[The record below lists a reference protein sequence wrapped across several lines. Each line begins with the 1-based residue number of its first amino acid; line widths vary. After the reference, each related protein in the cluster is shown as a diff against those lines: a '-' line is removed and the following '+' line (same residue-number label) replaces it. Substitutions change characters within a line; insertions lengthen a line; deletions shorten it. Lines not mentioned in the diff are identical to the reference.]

1 MLRVATEAISG
12 SDTDIQIDE
21 IKMTPL
27 QANYV
32 KKIANRVC
40 DAISKNAQ
48 TEQVNYLEREVKKA
62 LDIEKSSVTTAFGV
76 ASNMVLKRADI
87 AMINEMID
95 VLGDVSSA
103 IDKVT
108 KTINDM
114 DVAESKAKVEAAVA
128 VEALAKAKAEAPLY
142 TIGSPV
148 YVKRSN
154 GSESFAFVKEYDA
167 NSKLY
172 TLELDRINSGTIKQC
187 RVNAMRS
194 VPPDYYPVNKSTTEE
209 LRALDD
215 DEKEKNK
222 LEYQARL
229 MGDIGIGEQY
239 TSLRSKTENESRATA
254 AAERRL
260 RRSKNVYPD
269 SKTEGGRNTK
279 KYYRRHK
286 KRKTKHY
293 KKKTKRYTK
302 KKNMRY

>member
-1 MLRVATEAISG
+1 VAA
-12 SDTDIQIDE
+12 
-21 IKMTPL
+21 
-27 QANYV
+27 
-32 KKIANRVC
+32 
-40 DAISKNAQ
+40 
-48 TEQVNYLEREVKKA
+48 
-62 LDIEKSSVTTAFGV
+62 
-76 ASNMVLKRADI
+76 
-87 AMINEMID
+87 
-95 VLGDVSSA
+95 
-103 IDKVT
+103 
-108 KTINDM
+108 
-114 DVAESKAKVEAAVA
+114 
-128 VEALAKAKAEAPLY
+128 EALAKAPLY

-172 TLELDRINSGTIKQC
+172 TLELDRIDSGTIKQC

-194 VPPDYYPVNKSTTEE
+194 VPPDYYPVNKSATEE

-302 KKNMRY
+302 KRNMRY

>member
-1 MLRVATEAISG
+1 
-12 SDTDIQIDE
+12 
-21 IKMTPL
+21 MTPV

-32 KKIANRVC
+32 KTIANRVC

-62 LDIEKSSVTTAFGV
+62 LDIEKLSVTTAFGV
-76 ASNMVLKRADI
+76 AINMVLNK
-87 AMINEMID
+87 EMFD
-95 VLGDVSSA
+95 VLEEVSSA

-114 DVAESKAKVEAAVA
+114 DVAESKAAVAVA

-142 TIGSPV
+142 PIGSPV

-209 LRALDD
+209 LRARDD
-215 DEKEKNK
+215 DEKKKNK
-222 LEYQARL
+222 LEYRARL
-229 MGDIGIGEQY
+229 MGDVGIGAPY
-239 TSLRSKTENESRATA
+239 TSLRSKTEHESRAA
-254 AAERRL
+254 AASERRL

-269 SKTEGGRNTK
+269 SKTEPDSKPTGGRNTK

-302 KKNMRY
+302 KRNMRY